1 MDDDR
6 NLPFSNPIR
15 ITELSARRPLR
26 FSHVPDAGTLA
37 AIAKVVGADV
47 VRKLRFAGEL
57 RPEGRRDWMLEA
69 DLGATVV
76 QPCVVSLAPV
86 TTRIDQ
92 PVIRR
97 FVADPDFHPETRAV
111 TEAEMEIP
119 EDDTIEPLGAVID
132 TGAVMIEA
140 LALALPLYPRADGA
154 ELGDLTVAP
163 PGAEPLTKTANP
175 FAALSALGRIPSK
188 DRPQD

>member
-6 NLPFSNPIR
+6 DLPFSNPIR
-15 ITELSARRPLR
+15 VAELSARRPVS
-26 FSHVPDAGTLA
+26 FSHAPDPATLV
-37 AIAKVVGADV
+37 AIAKVVGADT
-47 VRKLRFAGEL
+47 VRKLRFVGEL
-57 RPEGRRDWMLEA
+57 RPQGRRDWMLEA
-69 DLGATVV
+69 TLGATVV

-92 PVIRR
+92 PVIRH
-97 FVADPDFHPETRAV
+97 FVADPDLRTA
-111 TEAEMEIP
+111 TEAESEIP

-154 ELGDLTVAP
+154 ELGDLTVTP
-163 PGAEPLTKTANP
+163 PGAEPLTKTAKP
-175 FAALSALGRIPSK
+175 FAALSALRGIASK
-188 DRPQD
+188 DTPQD